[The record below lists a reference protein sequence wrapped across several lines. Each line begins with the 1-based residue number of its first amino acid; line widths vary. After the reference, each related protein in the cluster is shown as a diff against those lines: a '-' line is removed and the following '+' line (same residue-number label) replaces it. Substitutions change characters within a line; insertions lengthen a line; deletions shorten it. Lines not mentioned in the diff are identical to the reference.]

1 MGRVASYP
9 TTVVTRWLV
18 LLAAGFALPQAAHA
32 HKPSDAYLTIE
43 RNGGALTGRF
53 DIALRDLELAIG
65 LDANGDGEIT
75 WGEVRRQHNAI
86 AALAVDR
93 LSITAAGQAC
103 PLIVTGQR
111 IDTHTDGAYA
121 VIDLAG
127 RCEAESGVLA
137 IDYRLLFD
145 VDPQHRG
152 LAQVVDEGVAQS
164 LVLSADRPR
173 AVVAGD
179 DRLAQFMSYVR
190 EGALHIWTGFDHML
204 FLIGLLL
211 PAVLVRLNRHWA
223 PAARVSP
230 VAVDVF
236 AVVTAFTIAHAI
248 TLTAASFK
256 LVEVPSRIA
265 ESIVAL
271 SIVLAALNNL
281 RPVVARA
288 RWSIAFAF
296 GLVHGLGF
304 ANVLAGLNLPRDVL
318 LIALVAFNVGVE
330 LGQLAVAAV
339 MLPLAFM
346 FRATAVYQQVVLIGG
361 SIVIAL
367 LGVLWF
373 VERAFNVVLWQAR

>member
-1 MGRVASYP
+1 M
-9 TTVVTRWLV
+9 RWLV
-18 LLAAGFALPQAAHA
+18 LLAALFALQAAHA

-43 RNGGALTGRF
+43 RNGATLTGRL

-65 LDANGDGEIT
+65 LDADGDGEIT

-86 AALAVDR
+86 AALAVER
-93 LSITAAGQAC
+93 LSITASSRPC
-103 PLIVTGQR
+103 PLAVSGHR

-127 RCEAESGVLA
+127 RCEADDGLLA

-152 LAQVVDEGVAQS
+152 LANIVDDGVS
-164 LVLSADRPR
+164 RSVVLSAERPR

-179 DRLAQFMSYVR
+179 GRLAQFVSYVR

-204 FLIGLLL
+204 FLVGLLL
-211 PAVLVRLNRHWA
+211 PAVLVRVNGLWA
-223 PAARVSP
+223 PAPQARP
-230 VAVDVF
+230 VGLDVLYI
-236 AVVTAFTIAHAI
+236 VTAFTIAHAI
-248 TLTAASFK
+248 TLTLASFN
-256 LVEVPSRIA
+256 LIEVPSRVA

-281 RPVVARA
+281 RPVVDRA

-330 LGQLAVAAV
+330 LGQLAVAAIV
-339 MLPLAFM
+339 LPVAFM
-346 FRATAVYQQVVLIGG
+346 FRGTAVYRQVVLVGG
-361 SIVIAL
+361 SLVIAV
-367 LGVLWF
+367 LGLAWF
-373 VERAFNVVLWQAR
+373 VERAFSVALLRG